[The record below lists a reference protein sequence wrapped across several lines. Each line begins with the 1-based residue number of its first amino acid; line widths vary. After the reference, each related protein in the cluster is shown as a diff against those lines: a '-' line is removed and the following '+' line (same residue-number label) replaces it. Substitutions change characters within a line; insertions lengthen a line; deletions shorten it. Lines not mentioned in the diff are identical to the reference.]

1 MMPAF
6 LIVYSRRSGAVSCQ
20 EFPSLVEATR
30 ERRRLDRQ
38 NSDPDREIVAV
49 SSPSE
54 ESLKHTH
61 SRYFAVSV

>member
-1 MMPAF
+1 MPAF
-6 LIVYSRRSGAVSCQ
+6 LIVYNRRSGAVHCR
-20 EFPSLVEATR
+20 EFSSLVEATR
-30 ERRRLDRQ
+30 ERRRLDRE

-61 SRYFAVSV
+61 SRYFALST